1 MTPPNS
7 VWLGPEFFS
16 RDATVVARALL
27 GKALVR
33 SRGKAVSSYT
43 ITETEAYVGPHDLA
57 SHAARGRTNRNAPM
71 FGAPGTL
78 YIYRIYG
85 LHWMLN
91 VVTGAAGYPAAVL
104 IRSVEAITGPGR
116 LTRDL
121 EITDRFN
128 GQMASRQAGLG
139 FADQG
144 ERIASRRILRTARIG
159 VAYAGAIWAAKEY
172 RFVLLPENLRPVPAR
187 GSRAK
192 AARG

>member
-1 MTPPNS
+1 MTPPDS
-7 VWLGPEFFS
+7 VSLGPEFFS
-16 RDATVVARALL
+16 RDAKVVAKALL

-33 SRGKAVSSYT
+33 SRGKAVSSST

-71 FGAPGTL
+71 FGPAGTL

-91 VVTGAAGYPAAVL
+91 VVTGATGYPAAVL

-121 EITDRFN
+121 KITDKLN
-128 GQMASRQAGLG
+128 GHMASRQAGLW

-144 ERIASRRILRTARIG
+144 ERVASRRILRTARIG
-159 VAYAGAIWAAKEY
+159 VAYAGEIWAGKEY
-172 RFVLLPENLRPVPAR
+172 RFVLLPDAGGCGPRR
-187 GSRAK
+187 KGAK
-192 AARG
+192 G

>member
-7 VWLGPEFFS
+7 VWLGPEFFR
-16 RDATVVARALL
+16 RDAKVVARALL

-33 SRGKAVSSYT
+33 SRGKAVSSYA

-71 FGAPGTL
+71 FGPPGTL

-91 VVTGAAGYPAAVL
+91 VVTGEVGYPAAVL
-104 IRSVEAITGPGR
+104 IRGVETITGPGR

-121 EITDRFN
+121 EITDKLN

-139 FADQG
+139 FSDQG
-144 ERIASRRILRTARIG
+144 ERIASRRILRTGRIG
-159 VAYAGAIWAAKEY
+159 VAYAGEIWAAKEY
-172 RFVLLPENLRPVPAR
+172 RFVLLPEYPRPSPDRR
-187 GSRAK
+187 GR
-192 AARG
+192 R

>member
-1 MTPPNS
+1 MTPNKC
-7 VWLGPEFFS
+7 VWLGPDFFGQ
-16 RDATVVARALL
+16 DAKVVARALL
-27 GKALVR
+27 GKALVT
-33 SRGKAVSSYT
+33 SHGKTVYSHT

-71 FGAPGTL
+71 FGPPGTL

-91 VVTGAAGYPAAVL
+91 VVTGATGYPAAVL
-104 IRSVEAITGPGR
+104 IRGVEAITGPGR

-121 EITDRFN
+121 EITDRLN

-139 FADQG
+139 FVDRG
-144 ERIASRRILRTARIG
+144 ERIAFRRILRTARIG

-172 RFVLLPENLRPVPAR
+172 RFVLRPEYHRLSPNH
-187 GSRAK
+187 GGRAK
-192 AARG
+192 ATKG